1 VDDHVRGWVLGDA
14 DRDRGAVAAA
24 SSASARRRGGGRS
37 QAGALRPRRVYEGRR
52 PGCAIIE
59 RIEGDAHITIEPA
72 RLDQPDAEAL
82 VGALL
87 DELRERYG
95 EEDPDHPSAHELAGP
110 AGGTFLL
117 ARVEG
122 RPVGCGGLRRHE
134 DDVAELKRM
143 YVVPE
148 ERRRGVAQVLLVAL
162 EAQAA
167 RLGYSAIVL
176 ETGVRQPEA
185 LALYKSH
192 GYEQIPNFGLYA
204 DAPLSLCLRK
214 EIISSVGQA

>member
-1 VDDHVRGWVLGDA
+1 MDDDVRGRVL
-14 DRDRGAVAAA
+14 
-24 SSASARRRGGGRS
+24 SAE
-37 QAGALRPRRVYEGRR
+37 Q
-52 PGCAIIE
+52 
-59 RIEGDAHITIEPA
+59 ITIEPA
-72 RLDQPDAEAL
+72 RLDHPEAESL

-87 DELRERYG
+87 DELRDRYG
-95 EEDPDHPSAHELAGP
+95 EEDPDHPLVHELAAP

-134 DDVAELKRM
+134 EDVAELKRM

-148 ERRRGVAQVLLVAL
+148 ERRGGVARVLLAAL

-167 RLGYSAIVL
+167 RLGYDAIVL

-185 LALYKSH
+185 LALYEGH
-192 GYEQIPNFGLYA
+192 GYERIPNFGPYV
-204 DAPLSLCLRK
+204 DAPLSVCLRK
-214 EIISSVGQA
+214 ELRPASRT

>member
-1 VDDHVRGWVLGDA
+1 VDDHVRGRVL
-14 DRDRGAVAAA
+14 
-24 SSASARRRGGGRS
+24 ST
-37 QAGALRPRRVYEGRR
+37 E
-52 PGCAIIE
+52 
-59 RIEGDAHITIEPA
+59 HITVEPA

-95 EEDPDHPSAHELAGP
+95 EEDPDHPSVHELAGP

-148 ERRRGVAQVLLVAL
+148 GRRRGVARVLLAAL

-167 RLGYSAIVL
+167 RLGYRAVVL
-176 ETGVRQPEA
+176 ETGVRQPES
-185 LALYKSH
+185 LALYESH
-192 GYEQIPNFGLYA
+192 GYHRIPNFGPYV
-204 DAPLSLCLRK
+204 DAPLSVCLEK
-214 EIISSVGQA
+214 ELRQAGSNTTGSASGPRNA

>member
-1 VDDHVRGWVLGDA
+1 VADHVRGRVL
-14 DRDRGAVAAA
+14 
-24 SSASARRRGGGRS
+24 SS
-37 QAGALRPRRVYEGRR
+37 E
-52 PGCAIIE
+52 
-59 RIEGDAHITIEPA
+59 HITVEPA

-95 EEDPDHPSAHELAGP
+95 EEDPDHPSVHELAGP

-143 YVVPE
+143 YVVPD
-148 ERRRGVAQVLLVAL
+148 ERRRGVAQVLLAAL

-167 RLGYSAIVL
+167 RLGYRAVVL

-185 LALYKSH
+185 IALYESH
-192 GYEQIPNFGLYA
+192 GYRRIPNFGPYV
-204 DAPLSLCLRK
+204 DAPLSVCLEKELRQAGSNTTGSAFGPRK
-214 EIISSVGQA
+214 A